1 MTISARTATQLKP
14 LGDRIVV
21 RPKPQEE
28 MSSGGIFLPD
38 TIQERPQEGEVVAAG
53 PGRVLNNGN
62 RVEMEVKVG
71 DQVIYSKYSG
81 TEFQLE
87 DEELLIMGASDVL
100 AKIS

>member
-1 MTISARTATQLKP
+1 MTISARSATQLKP

-21 RPKPQEE
+21 RPKSQEE

-38 TIQERPQEGEVVAAG
+38 TVQERQQEGEVVAAG
-53 PGRVLNNGN
+53 PGRVLNNGK
-62 RVEMEVKVG
+62 RVGMEVKAG
-71 DQVIYSKYSG
+71 DRVIYSKYSG

-87 DEELLIMGASDVL
+87 DEELLIMGANDVL